1 MRIPL
6 FHVDAFADQPF
17 RGNPAAVCLLN
28 SWLDDASLLKVA
40 AENNLSA
47 TAFLVRQTDRNE
59 LRWFTPICE
68 IKLCGHATMAAA
80 YVVFEVLNFE
90 LQTVAFETRFRGALT
105 VNKNGDRLAMNLP
118 LFVPEPCRDIPAD
131 LTKALGERMSPSEV
145 LAVNDTFIAIFG
157 DSRIIQSY
165 EPNFDLL
172 EKLHPHAVCISA
184 PGQDSDFVSRY
195 FAPGYGVPE
204 DSVTGSVHSALAP
217 YWTKRLNKTRLH
229 ARQLSTRGGD
239 LWCEVSGDRV
249 NIEGQAALIMR
260 GSLTF

>member
-6 FHVDAFADQPF
+6 FHIDAFADQAF

-47 TAFLVRQTDRNE
+47 TAFLVRQAGRNE
-59 LRWFTPICE
+59 LRWFTPSCE

-80 YVVFEVLNFE
+80 HVLFEVLSPE
-90 LQTVAFETRFRGALT
+90 LETVAFETRFRGALT
-105 VNKNGDRLAMNLP
+105 VNKNGDRLTMSLP
-118 LFVPEPCRDIPAD
+118 LFVPEPCRGIPAD

-157 DSRIIQSY
+157 NSRAIQNY
-165 EPNFDLL
+165 EPNFVLL

-195 FAPGYGVPE
+195 FAPGYGISE
-204 DSVTGSVHSALAP
+204 DSVTGSAHCALAP
-217 YWTKRLNKTRLH
+217 YWAKRLNRTRLH
-229 ARQLSTRGGD
+229 ARQLSARGGD

-249 NIEGQAALIMR
+249 NVEGRAALIMR
-260 GSLTF
+260 GSLNF

>member
-59 LRWFTPICE
+59 LRWFTPSCE

-90 LQTVAFETRFRGALT
+90 LQTVAFKTRFLGELT

-165 EPNFDLL
+165 EPETLIFWKNCIRMQSASLRPAKIQISSCDILL
-172 EKLHPHAVCISA
+172 RATGFLKTPSQDRSTA
-184 PGQDSDFVSRY
+184 P
-195 FAPGYGVPE
+195 
-204 DSVTGSVHSALAP
+204 
-217 YWTKRLNKTRLH
+217 
-229 ARQLSTRGGD
+229 
-239 LWCEVSGDRV
+239 
-249 NIEGQAALIMR
+249 
-260 GSLTF
+260 